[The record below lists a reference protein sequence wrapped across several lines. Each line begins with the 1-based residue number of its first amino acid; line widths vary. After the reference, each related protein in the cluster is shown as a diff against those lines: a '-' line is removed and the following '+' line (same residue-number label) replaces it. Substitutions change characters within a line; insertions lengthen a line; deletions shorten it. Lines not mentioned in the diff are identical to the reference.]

1 MLDEII
7 WFLHIHLAV
16 VEIDEK
22 KTLNLI
28 RLLSVRQDHVVG
40 WEKVEDIALLLA

>member
-7 WFLHIHLAV
+7 WLLHIHSAV

-28 RLLSVRQDHVVG
+28 RLLSVRQDHVVD
-40 WEKVEDIALLLA
+40 WDKVEGIECSLA